1 MNPTRAG
8 PIRATACCWICRP
21 SIRSSEMST
30 IIQHRKA
37 IVRWGLTVILTLD
50 VVLLGVNFKLNQ
62 GPRVAPGEVRRLEL
76 QEKALRADNVRLTKV
91 RAELPTDEKQWDE
104 FFTTHFRPA
113 GAGYSAVSEDL
124 GQLSHSAGL
133 RTDTVTF
140 HQHNADDRGLME
152 IEIATAVEGDY
163 ESLVNFLN
171 KLEHSDHFY
180 VLDSLSLASSNA
192 GKIRLNIQLRTYF
205 RT

>member
-1 MNPTRAG
+1 
-8 PIRATACCWICRP
+8 
-21 SIRSSEMST
+21 MSAN
-30 IIQHRKA
+30 INKGKL
-37 IVRWGLTVILTLD
+37 IVRWGLSVILVLD
-50 VVLLGVNFKLNQ
+50 VVLLGVNYRLNG
-62 GPRVAPGEVRRLEL
+62 GPRVAPDEVRRMELLE
-76 QEKALRADNVRLTKV
+76 KSYRADNARLNKF
-91 RAELPTDEKQWDE
+91 RAELPTDEKEWDE

-133 RTDTVTF
+133 RTDTISF
-140 HQHNADDRGLME
+140 HQHPPDARGLME
-152 IEIATAVEGDY
+152 IEITTAVEGDY
-163 ESLVNFLN
+163 ESLVNFLD

-180 VLDSLSLASSNA
+180 VLDGLSLASANG

>member
-1 MNPTRAG
+1 M
-8 PIRATACCWICRP
+8 
-21 SIRSSEMST
+21 SEMFQ
-30 IIQHRKA
+30 IRKS
-37 IVRWGLTVILTLD
+37 IVRWVLVVILGLDVILLTV
-50 VVLLGVNFKLNQ
+50 NYRLNQ
-62 GPRVAPGEVRRLEL
+62 SPRIAPDEIKRLDML
-76 QEKALRADNVRLTKV
+76 EKSYRADNARLSKF
-91 RAELPTDEKQWDE
+91 RAELPVDEKQWDE

>member
-1 MNPTRAG
+1 
-8 PIRATACCWICRP
+8 
-21 SIRSSEMST
+21 MSGT
-30 IIQHRKA
+30 IQDRKV
-37 IVRWGLTVILTLD
+37 IVRWGLIVVLGLD
-50 VVLLGVNFKLNQ
+50 VLLLAFNIKLNQ
-62 GPRVAPGEVRRLEL
+62 APRIAPDQMKRLEL
-76 QEKALRADNVRLTKV
+76 MEKSYRADNARLDKF
-91 RAELPTDEKQWDE
+91 RQELPADEKQWDE

-133 RTDTVTF
+133 QTDTITF
-140 HQHNADDRGLME
+140 HQLAPDARGLME
-152 IEIATAVEGDY
+152 IEIITAVEGDY
-163 ESLVNFLN
+163 ASLVNFLD

-180 VLDSLSLASSNA
+180 VLDSLALASSNA

>member
-1 MNPTRAG
+1 MNPV
-8 PIRATACCWICRP
+8 
-21 SIRSSEMST
+21 
-30 IIQHRKA
+30 IQSRKN
-37 IVRWGLTVILTLD
+37 IVRWILIVILGLD
-50 VVLLGVNFKLNQ
+50 LVLAGVNYKLNQ
-62 GPRVAPGEVRRLEL
+62 SPRVAPGQLKQL
-76 QEKALRADNVRLTKV
+76 DLTEKSYRADNARLDKF
-91 RAELPTDEKQWDE
+91 RAELPVDEKQWEE

-133 RTDTVTF
+133 RTDTITF
-140 HQHNADDRGLME
+140 HQHNPDARGLME

-163 ESLVNFLN
+163 ASLINFLD

-180 VLDSLSLASSNA
+180 VLDSLALASSSA
-192 GKIRLNIQLRTYF
+192 GKVRLNIQLRTYF

>member
-1 MNPTRAG
+1 M
-8 PIRATACCWICRP
+8 
-21 SIRSSEMST
+21 SEM
-30 IIQHRKA
+30 IQFRKS
-37 IVRWGLTVILTLD
+37 IVRWALIVILGLD
-50 VVLLGVNFKLNQ
+50 VILMAVNYRLNQ
-62 GPRVAPGEVRRLEL
+62 SPRIAPDEIKRLDML
-76 QEKALRADNVRLTKV
+76 EKSYRADNGRLNKF
-91 RAELPTDEKQWDE
+91 RAELPEDEKQWDE

-113 GAGYSAVSEDL
+113 GVGYSTISEDL
-124 GQLSHSAGL
+124 GQLAHSAGL
-133 RTDTVTF
+133 RTDTITF

-163 ESLVNFLN
+163 ESLVNFLD

-180 VLDSLSLASSNA
+180 VLDSLALASSNA

>member
-1 MNPTRAG
+1 MTVNINKG
-8 PIRATACCWICRP
+8 
-21 SIRSSEMST
+21 
-30 IIQHRKA
+30 KA
-37 IVRWGLTVILTLD
+37 IVRAALIVILALD
-50 VVLLGVNFKLNQ
+50 VVLLAVNYRLNQ
-62 GPRVAPGEVRRLEL
+62 GPKIAPDEVKHLEL
-76 QEKALRADNVRLTKV
+76 LEKSYRADNERLSKF
-91 RAELPTDEKQWDE
+91 RAELPADEKQWDQ
-104 FFTTHFRPA
+104 FFTVHFRPA

-133 RTDTVTF
+133 RTDTISF
-140 HQHNADDRGLME
+140 HQHAPDARGLME

-163 ESLVNFLN
+163 ESLVNFLD

-180 VLDSLSLASSNA
+180 VLDGMSLASSNA

>member
-1 MNPTRAG
+1 
-8 PIRATACCWICRP
+8 
-21 SIRSSEMST
+21 MSANSN
-30 IIQHRKA
+30 KGKL
-37 IVRWGLTVILTLD
+37 IVRWGLSVILVLD
-50 VVLLGVNFKLNQ
+50 VVLLGVNYRLNG
-62 GPRVAPGEVRRLEL
+62 GPRVAPDEVRRMELLE
-76 QEKALRADNVRLTKV
+76 KSYRADNARLNKF

-133 RTDTVTF
+133 RTDTISF
-140 HQHNADDRGLME
+140 HQHPPDARGLME
-152 IEIATAVEGDY
+152 IEITTAVEGDY
-163 ESLVNFLN
+163 ESLVNFLD

-180 VLDSLSLASSNA
+180 VLDGLSLASANG

>member
-1 MNPTRAG
+1 MNANTQQG
-8 PIRATACCWICRP
+8 K
-21 SIRSSEMST
+21 S
-30 IIQHRKA
+30 
-37 IVRWGLTVILTLD
+37 IVRWGLMVILALD
-50 VVLLGVNFKLNQ
+50 AILLGVNYKLNQ
-62 GPRVAPGEVRRLEL
+62 GPRIAPEEVKRLEL
-76 QEKALRADNVRLTKV
+76 LEKSYRADNARLNKF
-91 RAELPTDEKQWDE
+91 RAELPVDEKQWDE

-133 RTDTVTF
+133 RTDTISF
-140 HQHNADDRGLME
+140 HQHTADARGLME
-152 IEIATAVEGDY
+152 IEITTAVEGDY
-163 ESLVNFLN
+163 ESLVNFLD

-180 VLDSLSLASSNA
+180 VLDGLSLASSNA

>member
-1 MNPTRAG
+1 MKPV
-8 PIRATACCWICRP
+8 
-21 SIRSSEMST
+21 
-30 IIQHRKA
+30 IIQRNNVIRWVLA
-37 IVRWGLTVILTLD
+37 AVLLADAVLIGVRWKINSAPHVQPGD
-50 VVLLGVNFKLNQ
+50 LN
-62 GPRVAPGEVRRLEL
+62 RLAL
-76 QEKALRADNVRLTKV
+76 MEKQYRADNARLE
-91 RAELPTDEKQWDE
+91 RFRSELPADEKQWDE
-104 FFTTHFRPA
+104 FFTMHFRPA

-133 RTDTVTF
+133 QTDSITF
-140 HQHNADDRGLME
+140 HQLAPDARGLME
-152 IEIATAVEGDY
+152 IDIITAVEGDY
-163 ESLVNFLN
+163 ASLVNFLD

>member
-1 MNPTRAG
+1 
-8 PIRATACCWICRP
+8 
-21 SIRSSEMST
+21 MSG
-30 IIQHRKA
+30 ILQNRKA
-37 IVRWGLTVILTLD
+37 IVRWSLIVVLTLD
-50 VVLLGVNFKLNQ
+50 VILLGVSYKLSQ
-62 GPRVAPGEVRRLEL
+62 APRIAPDEMRRLEL
-76 QEKALRADNVRLTKV
+76 LEKSYRADNARLSKF
-91 RAELPTDEKQWDE
+91 RAELPADEKQWDE

-133 RTDTVTF
+133 HTDNITF
-140 HQHNADDRGLME
+140 RQHTPDARGLME

-163 ESLVNFLN
+163 ESLVNFLD

-180 VLDSLSLASSNA
+180 VLDGLALASSNA

>member
-1 MNPTRAG
+1 MS
-8 PIRATACCWICRP
+8 
-21 SIRSSEMST
+21 SIV
-30 IIQHRKA
+30 QQRKA
-37 IVRWGLTVILTLD
+37 VVRWGLIVILGLD
-50 VVLLGVNFKLNQ
+50 VILLGVNYKLNQ
-62 GPRVAPGEVRRLEL
+62 GPRIAPEEVKRLEL
-76 QEKALRADNVRLTKV
+76 MEKSYRADNARLNKF
-91 RAELPTDEKQWDE
+91 RAELPADEKQWDE

-133 RTDTVTF
+133 RTDTISF
-140 HQHNADDRGLME
+140 HQHPPDARGLME
-152 IEIATAVEGDY
+152 IEISTAVEGDY
-163 ESLVNFLN
+163 ESLVNFLD

-180 VLDSLSLASSNA
+180 VLDGLALASSNA